1 MEELAPIDSFASL
14 VNTFPQQDK
23 NPSLLSSKERIY
35 LVDWLGFIAAEMLL
49 RKNTV
54 HLAVAFI
61 DGFIDQKGAIPKKI
75 HALGAGALLL
85 AVKQEERGAEGDLLA
100 CLSNSDSGLSKDEI
114 IKVESSIVMGLSF
127 KLNYSTLP
135 FWFDYFS
142 QKWDNFS

>member
-1 MEELAPIDSFASL
+1 MEELAPIDSYASL

-85 AVKQEERGAEGDLLA
+85 AVKQEERGA
-100 CLSNSDSGLSKDEI
+100 
-114 IKVESSIVMGLSF
+114 
-127 KLNYSTLP
+127 
-135 FWFDYFS
+135 
-142 QKWDNFS
+142 